1 MRWSPTFDYLAIQ
14 WLPVMKSLGFRGD
27 LSLRKAGYYPKGG
40 GVIEGVIH
48 GAKKAGEYR
57 KLFRGALKK
66 ISVLVGSSNLPPH
79 VSTRM
84 ASRIRA
90 RLKEF
95 ASIVTVEERTLSSPG
110 TNAVIALSALYEHCQ
125 ACFTDLGERG
135 KPAEK
140 LAEEAAEDFLTYNGR
155 KGALD
160 PHMADQVLLPLC
172 LAGDGES
179 VFTTTEVT
187 NHLLT
192 NAAVIRRFLPLEIEI
207 KGGPGEEGRV
217 RIMKNK
223 GVQGSRGPGG
233 HGQGCEE

>member
-1 MRWSPTFDYLAIQ
+1 VRWSPTFDYLSLQ
-14 WLPVMKSLGFRGD
+14 WLPALQSLGFRGRI
-27 LSLRKAGYYPKGG
+27 SLEKAGYYPKGG
-40 GVIEGVIH
+40 GVIEGVIE

-66 ISVLVGSSNLPPH
+66 ISVHVGSSNLPSH

-95 ASIVTVEERTLSSPG
+95 SSILTVEDRTLPSPG
-110 TNAVIALSALYEHCQ
+110 TNAVIALSAVYEHCH

-135 KPAEK
+135 KPAEEVAGK
-140 LAEEAAEDFLTYNGR
+140 AAADFFTYNGR

-192 NAAVIRRFLPLEIEI
+192 NAAIIRRFLPLEIEI
-207 KGGPGEEGRV
+207 QGGQGEDGRV
-217 RIMKNK
+217 TVRGKK
-223 GVQGSRGPGG
+223 GFEGSVSEG
-233 HGQGCEE
+233 